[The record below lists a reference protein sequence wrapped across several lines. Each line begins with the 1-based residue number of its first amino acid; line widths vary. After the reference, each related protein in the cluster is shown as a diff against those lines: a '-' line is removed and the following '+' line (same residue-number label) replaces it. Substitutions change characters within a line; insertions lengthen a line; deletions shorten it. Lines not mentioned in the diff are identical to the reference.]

1 MPSEP
6 HPLFAIKAL
15 PPCLYAPLFAIKAL
29 PSCLYAP
36 LSAIKALPPCL
47 YAPLFAI
54 KALPS
59 CLYAPLSA
67 IKALPPC
74 LYAPLFA
81 IKALPSCLYA
91 PLSAIKA
98 LPPCLYAPL
107 FAIKALPSCLYAPLS
122 AIKALPPCLY
132 APLFAIK
139 ALPPCLY
146 APLSAIKAPPLLFI
160 ENISRFCK
168 ISLAFCRHACYNG
181 WQADQAT
188 MAQAAEPPRG
198 KPVSLCPM
206 QRAVGRCEAVCA
218 GERSTFRAADESRK
232 GKPFTAVQEVRF
244 FSGNLG
250 GNAGIALV
258 PRIFFG
264 HGSFFVPKRPCPI
277 DLSRKNKGGTKVCWI
292 LNL

>member
-6 HPLFAIKAL
+6 HPLF
-15 PPCLYAPLFAIKAL
+15 
-29 PSCLYAP
+29 
-36 LSAIKALPPCL
+36 
-47 YAPLFAI
+47 
-54 KALPS
+54 
-59 CLYAPLSA
+59 
-67 IKALPPC
+67 
-74 LYAPLFA
+74 
-81 IKALPSCLYA
+81 
-91 PLSAIKA
+91 AIKA

-198 KPVSLCPM
+198 KPISLCPM

-244 FSGNLG
+244 FFGQFGWQRGNRSRPKNFLW
-250 GNAGIALV
+250 A
-258 PRIFFG
+258 REFF
-264 HGSFFVPKRPCPI
+264 C
-277 DLSRKNKGGTKVCWI
+277 TKTPVSD
-292 LNL
+292 